1 MNDYEE
7 FELKYVEE
15 IYQLYLNLKEIS
27 EFNNLK
33 LFQSKKDNFMDLFDL
48 LFKSIEFVDDEEIQ
62 YDTDKFNDQE
72 IILCY
77 NKC

>member
-62 YDTDKFNDQE
+62 DDTDKFNDQE

>member
-1 MNDYEE
+1 
-7 FELKYVEE
+7 
-15 IYQLYLNLKEIS
+15 
-27 EFNNLK
+27 
-33 LFQSKKDNFMDLFDL
+33 MDLFDL

-62 YDTDKFNDQE
+62 DDTDKFNDQE

>member
-62 YDTDKFNDQE
+62 DETDKFNDQE

>member
-7 FELKYVEE
+7 FELKYVGE

-62 YDTDKFNDQE
+62 DETDKFNDQE

>member
-48 LFKSIEFVDDEEIQ
+48 LFKSIEFIDDEEIQ
-62 YDTDKFNDQE
+62 DDTDKFNDQE